1 LSLPVVILNMAPVEV
16 PLSWERLLWSHASWW
31 RSRPRYMLT
40 DLRVVSIDRRG
51 TAELAVQDIDDVQL
65 LRTTTDR
72 VMGASTLV
80 LRSRRRHVQ
89 PITLRHVRRGT
100 QLAAL
105 LELLAGDPAAA
116 PDAVTVESVLA
127 WTPSTTAM
135 PVSRLVAG
143 LAVAALAVSAV
154 VIALHGE
161 SPAVAYPEHDRIRPG
176 GEKRDREAIVEFME
190 TEVLPWARVTL
201 GPLKGG
207 ADRVGCE
214 TCHGVDPD
222 SRNWT
227 MPSVAALPEPQV
239 QEYGSEH
246 IDAAVDAQMRNA
258 MYGYLAESDKQA
270 KAAYMRQ
277 VVVPGMAQ
285 LLGRPAYDFTRTY
298 EYNRTHFAIGCY
310 HCHRGG
316 GN

>member
-1 LSLPVVILNMAPVEV
+1 
-16 PLSWERLLWSHASWW
+16 
-31 RSRPRYMLT
+31 
-40 DLRVVSIDRRG
+40 
-51 TAELAVQDIDDVQL
+51 
-65 LRTTTDR
+65 
-72 VMGASTLV
+72 
-80 LRSRRRHVQ
+80 
-89 PITLRHVRRGT
+89 VRRGA

-105 LELLAGDPAAA
+105 LELLADDPSAAT
-116 PDAVTVESVLA
+116 DAIAVESMLA
-127 WTPSTTAM
+127 WTPPATAM
-135 PVSRLVAG
+135 PLSRLAAG
-143 LAVAALAVSAV
+143 LATAGLAFSAV
-154 VIALHGE
+154 VIGLHGE
-161 SPAVAYPEHDRIRPG
+161 SSAVVYPEHDAIRPG
-176 GEKRDREAIVEFME
+176 GEKRDREAIVDFME
-190 TEVLPWARVTL
+190 TEVLPWAQVTL

-239 QEYGSEH
+239 QQYGSEH
-246 IDAAVDAQMRNA
+246 VDTTVDAQMRNA

-277 VVVPGMAQ
+277 VIVPGMAR

-310 HCHRGG
+310 HCHRVEGELR
-316 GN
+316 N